1 MGVVLE
7 APSAANLAAAHSS
20 TLEQQSSPRWGAV
33 GQVSSI
39 SAIARRSSSHEL
51 AVGNDQRGLR
61 LTRPVALPSAFGRT
75 IRGRDAELGVL
86 GELLDRVRS
95 GSGAVLLI
103 EGAAGMGKSRL
114 IAEGEKMAH
123 RLGFLVGSGA
133 AEPSESVAELA
144 PLLRA
149 LFDGPQPLLDRAGLS
164 SLQAGPEQRYWRL
177 QDLHSLLERAAL
189 DGPMLIFLDDVQWID
204 SGTAAAL
211 RALPPHLASL
221 PVGWVIAMRPDQGP
235 GQLRS
240 AVEYL
245 ADEGAQRLILEPLCD
260 AAVAKVASDVMQA
273 EPDQT
278 LVRMAAEAGGN
289 PFLLVELL
297 EGLRLEELVRVDSG
311 RATVTDY
318 RLPDRIRTSMRE
330 RLDRMSE
337 AARQV
342 ATVAGSLG
350 RAFSVSELSEML
362 GLPPASLLTSV
373 AQLIE
378 AGILRER
385 GDQLCFQHDLI
396 REAVRGAC
404 APSARRALDR
414 QATDVMLAWGALPVE
429 VAVQLA
435 ASARPGDEIAIST
448 LLLAS
453 EALATTD
460 PGASADLSRRALEL
474 APERHSLRGPLVVQA
489 AMSLH
494 AAGRVE
500 EGKAFA
506 DNAMREVLPVAEEA
520 EVRLGIAGMWL
531 VSPDVRVH
539 ASREALK
546 LVGLPEHLRVEH
558 MAKLAYNLVAGGR
571 TEEARARLSEA
582 AAAGGRVDRVA
593 RFPLALSE
601 GGLHYMALD
610 FARALEL
617 FEAVLRDGLAEAHG
631 LDEFLTRLWRSG
643 ALLTLNREQDAL
655 QEIDGVIAE
664 SLKRGFSDFLHV
676 AEITRGHML
685 LQLGRLEDASVML
698 DGRFDP
704 HGPPVVTVMD
714 ATGVVALGRLALH
727 TSDGRQVRQT
737 SEIAKAMLNE
747 TTPGVRRHAAWLL
760 SLQATAEGDPRQ
772 AHQWLCAMGEPERTQ
787 VLRRLWMDVADEPLI
802 VRMALAVGDRE
813 LAESAVADANRRAEV
828 SPGVPSLAAI
838 AAHAGGLIDGDADKL
853 SAAVSL
859 FERSPQSLA
868 RAAAW
873 EDLGLAHQRQGIGE
887 SGIEA
892 LTQALVLFARA
903 GATRDAAR
911 LRSRLRELGIRR
923 RVATEGKPVTGW
935 AAMTKSELAV
945 AELVASGLTNREVA
959 ERLYVSPHTVNT
971 HLRQVFAKLGVK
983 SRVDLTRLAIERES
997 EHVPGTA
1004 RGSQTV

>member
-1 MGVVLE
+1 MSG
-7 APSAANLAAAHSS
+7 
-20 TLEQQSSPRWGAV
+20 
-33 GQVSSI
+33 
-39 SAIARRSSSHEL
+39 
-51 AVGNDQRGLR
+51 
-61 LTRPVALPSAFGRT
+61 PVALLSAFSPT
-75 IRGRDAELGVL
+75 IRGRDAELGAL
-86 GELLDRVRS
+86 GDLLDRVRS

-123 RLGFLVGSGA
+123 RLGFPVGIGA

-149 LFDGPQPLLDRAGLS
+149 LFDGPQPLLDRAGLN
-164 SLQAGPEQRYWRL
+164 SLHAAPEQRYWRL
-177 QDLHSLLERAAL
+177 QDLQSLLERAAM
-189 DGPMLIFLDDVQWID
+189 DGPMLIFLDDVQWVD

-211 RALPPHLASL
+211 RALPPRLASL
-221 PVGWVIAMRPDQGP
+221 PIGWVVAMRPDQGP
-235 GQLRS
+235 GPLRS
-240 AVEYL
+240 SIEYL
-245 ADEGAQRLILEPLCD
+245 ADEGAYRLVLEPLGE
-260 AAVAKVASDVMQA
+260 AAVAQVVSEVMQA
-273 EPDQT
+273 EPDEA
-278 LVRMAAEAGGN
+278 LVRMAGEAGGN

-297 EGLRLEELVRVDSG
+297 EGLRCEELVSVDSG

-318 RLPDRIRTSMRE
+318 RLPDRVRASMRE

-337 AARQV
+337 PARQL

-350 RAFSVSELSEML
+350 RTFSVSELSEML

-373 AQLIE
+373 EELIG
-378 AGILRER
+378 AGIVRER
-385 GDQLCFQHDLI
+385 GDQLGFNHDLI

-404 APSARRALDR
+404 APSTRRALDR
-414 QATDVMLAWGALPVE
+414 QAADVTLARGALPVE

-435 ASARPGDEIAIST
+435 ASAEPGDEVAIST
-448 LLLAS
+448 LLSAS
-453 EALATTD
+453 EALATTN

-474 APERHSLRGPLVVQA
+474 APERHPLRGPLVVQA

-494 AAGRVE
+494 AAGRIE
-500 EGKAFA
+500 EARAFA
-506 DNAMREVLPVAEEA
+506 DSAMRQVLPVAEEA

-531 VSPDVRVH
+531 VSADVRVH
-539 ASREALK
+539 ASTEALK
-546 LVGLPEHLRVEH
+546 LAGVPEHMRLAH

-571 TEEARARLSEA
+571 TEEAQARLSEA
-582 AAAGGRVDRVA
+582 IAEGGRLDRVA

-601 GGLHYMALD
+601 AGSHYMGGH

-631 LDEFLTRLWRSG
+631 LDEFLTRLWRS
-643 ALLTLNREQDAL
+643 LTLLALDREQDAL
-655 QEIDGVIAE
+655 QAIDGLIAE

-676 AEITRGHML
+676 AELTRGQVL
-685 LQLGRLEDASVML
+685 LQLGRLEEASVML

-714 ATGVVALGRLALH
+714 AAGLAALGRLALH
-727 TSDGRQVRQT
+727 TGDGRQVRQT
-737 SEIAKAMLNE
+737 GQIAKAMLNE

-760 SLQATAEGDPRQ
+760 SLQATAEGDPQQ
-772 AHQWLCAMGEPERTQ
+772 AHQWLCAMGEPERRH
-787 VLRRLWMDVADEPLI
+787 VLRRLWMDVADEPRI

-813 LAESAVADANRRAEV
+813 LAESAVADATRRAEV

-838 AAHAGGLIDGDADKL
+838 AAHASGLIDGDADKL
-853 SAAVSL
+853 SAAVSM
-859 FERSPQSLA
+859 FERSAQSLA

-873 EDLGLAHQRQGIGE
+873 EDLGLAQQREGTPD
-887 SGIEA
+887 SGIDA

-903 GATRDAAR
+903 GATQDAAR

-923 RVATEGKPVTGW
+923 RVAAEEKPATGW

-945 AELVASGLTNREVA
+945 AQLVATGLTNREVA
-959 ERLYVSPHTVNT
+959 ERLYLSPHTVNT

-983 SRVDLTRLAIERES
+983 SRVDLARLATERDS
-997 EHVPGTA
+997 EHAPRT
-1004 RGSQTV
+1004 